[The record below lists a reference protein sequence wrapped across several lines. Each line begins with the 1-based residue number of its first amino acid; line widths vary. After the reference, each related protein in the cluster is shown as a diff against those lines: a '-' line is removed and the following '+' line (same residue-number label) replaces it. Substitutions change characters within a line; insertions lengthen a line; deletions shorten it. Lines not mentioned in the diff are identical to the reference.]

1 MNNFISRLE
10 IKNFKS
16 IKELELDCKRVN
28 VFIGKPNVGKSNILE
43 GIGLLNPRV
52 LNPIPGEKSVVRFED
67 LSELHFDND
76 QNNNLFIGIVTN
88 EKIIYKADL
97 FKLGR
102 NTDGVEPGIY
112 LIYQE
117 ISQIENKVESE
128 FSEGISLPY
137 SLPNATDVGKS
148 LLQFLLV
155 DNNFEMFSDGL
166 SKTKNSIKL
175 MEDLFSIMKYEFRND
190 SLAEKEVLEDN
201 LLMSDGRNIF
211 DIVTNTDT
219 LKQKIVELFKNDYGL
234 QFVFSKID
242 KKFFVQKLVDG
253 YIYQYPYSSVAD
265 TFQRFI
271 FYLAAIESNT
281 NSVLIFEEPE
291 VHSFPPYVKEL
302 AERIVSKK
310 DNQYFISTHSPYML
324 QTLVEE
330 LDDSELN
337 VILTYYKDFQ
347 THVKVLT
354 AAELREVQDYS
365 IDIFFNLN
373 KFEPNA

>member
-52 LNPIPGEKSVVRFED
+52 LNPVPGEKSVVRFED

-76 QNNNLFIGIVTN
+76 QNNNLYVGIATN
-88 EKIIYKADL
+88 EKITYKVDL
-97 FKLGR
+97 LKLGR
-102 NTDGVEPGIY
+102 NTDGIEPGVY

-117 ISQIENKVESE
+117 TDHIENNQGHSFGEK
-128 FSEGISLPY
+128 
-137 SLPNATDVGKS
+137 SLPNSKDIGKS

-155 DNNFEMFSDGL
+155 DNGFSMISEGF
-166 SKTKNSIKL
+166 SKTKNSNKQL
-175 MEDLFSIMKYEFRND
+175 EDLFSIIKYEFRND
-190 SLAEKEVLEDN
+190 SLSEKEVLEDD

>member
-1 MNNFISRLE
+1 MNNFISQLE

-16 IKELELDCKRVN
+16 IKELKLDCKRVN

-43 GIGLLNPRV
+43 VMSLLNPKN
-52 LNPIPGEKSVVRFED
+52 LSTENSEGANIRFENFN
-67 LSELHFDND
+67 ELHYDNEEK
-76 QNNNLFIGIVTN
+76 NNVQMSIQMNSHS
-88 EKIIYKADL
+88 EYKIDL
-97 FKLGR
+97 FKLMK
-102 NTDGVEPGIY
+102 DYSEIEKGIY
-112 LIYQE
+112 LTYQDITKLKSGSDIKSNSPNE
-117 ISQIENKVESE
+117 RDIIKSFWHYKLSDRGMEYQKNGYSKSL
-128 FSEGISLPY
+128 FSEKQL
-137 SLPNATDVGKS
+137 N
-148 LLQFLLV
+148 
-155 DNNFEMFSDGL
+155 
-166 SKTKNSIKL
+166 
-175 MEDLFSIMKYEFRND
+175 DLFSIKKYEFRD
-190 SLAEKEVLEDN
+190 SADRTLETLDENFLLPLGQN
-201 LLMSDGRNIF
+201 LF
-211 DIVTNTDT
+211 DVVTNIES

-242 KKFFVQKLVDG
+242 KKFFVQKLIDG

-281 NSVLIFEEPE
+281 NSILIFEEPE

-302 AERIVSKK
+302 AERIVSKE
-310 DNQYFISTHSPYML
+310 DNQFFVSTHSPYML

-330 LDDSELN
+330 LDDTELN
-337 VILTYYKDFQ
+337 VVLTYYKDYQ
-347 THVKVLT
+347 THVKVLS

>member
-1 MNNFISRLE
+1 MSNFINQLE

-16 IKELELDCKRVN
+16 IKDLKLDCKRVN

-52 LNPIPGEKSVVRFED
+52 LNPIPDEKSVVRFED

-76 QNNNLFIGIVTN
+76 QNNNLFVAIVTN

-102 NTDGVEPGIY
+102 NTHGVDPGIY
-112 LIYQE
+112 LIYRE
-117 ISQIENKVESE
+117 INKVDVK
-128 FSEGISLPY
+128 FSEGVSLPY
-137 SLPNATDVGKS
+137 SLPNSTDVGKS
-148 LLQFLLV
+148 LFEFILI
-155 DNNFEMFSDGL
+155 DNNFELVSEGL
-166 SKTKNSIKL
+166 SKTTNSNKL
-175 MEDLFSIMKYEFRND
+175 MEDLFSIIKYEFRND
-190 SLAEKEVLEDN
+190 SLSEKEVFEDN

-211 DIVTNTDT
+211 DIVTNTDI

-302 AERIVSKK
+302 AERIVSKD

-330 LDDSELN
+330 LDDTELN
-337 VILTYYKDFQ
+337 VVLTYYKDYQ
-347 THVKVLT
+347 TFVKVLT
-354 AAELREVQDYS
+354 AAELREVQDYN

>member
-1 MNNFISRLE
+1 M
-10 IKNFKS
+10 
-16 IKELELDCKRVN
+16 N

-43 GIGLLNPRV
+43 GIGLLNPKL
-52 LNPIPGEKSVVRFED
+52 LNAVSSKKRAVRFEGIN
-67 LSELHFDND
+67 ELHFDND
-76 QNNNLFIGIVTN
+76 QNNNVYVGIEIN
-88 EKIIYKADL
+88 EGLLYKLDL
-97 FKLGR
+97 FKIGK
-102 NTDGVEPGIY
+102 NSQEVVPGIY
-112 LIYQE
+112 IVYQDISSIRAKKQGKKSSVLIPMYKLPGLQD
-117 ISQIENKVESE
+117 ITRGTLRFKVVEND
-128 FSEGISLPY
+128 FDLIT
-137 SLPNATDVGKS
+137 NDFFKS
-148 LLQFLLV
+148 
-155 DNNFEMFSDGL
+155 DDGE
-166 SKTKNSIKL
+166 KL
-175 MEDLFSIMKYEFRND
+175 MNDLFSIIKYEFKSDFLFENEKIDND
-190 SLAEKEVLEDN
+190 SLTWDASN
-201 LLMSDGRNIF
+201 LF
-211 DIVTNTDT
+211 DIITGIDS